1 MKKNRQEKLLDLI
14 SRYEIETQEELIE
27 KLRENGYEVTQATIS
42 RDIREL
48 NIAKMTTGKG
58 RYRYVLPR
66 RIEDTPS
73 VKFSA
78 ALMDSI
84 VSVNNSGNITVLK
97 TYPGLASAVAA
108 GIDSMK
114 LHQIPGCIAGDDTI
128 FVLTTDPDCADAL
141 AKQVHDLLKNI

>member
-48 NIAKMTTGKG
+48 KIAKMTTGKG

-84 VSVNNSGNITVLK
+84 VSVNNSGNIT
-97 TYPGLASAVAA
+97 S
-108 GIDSMK
+108 
-114 LHQIPGCIAGDDTI
+114 
-128 FVLTTDPDCADAL
+128 
-141 AKQVHDLLKNI
+141 